1 LVAEPESE
9 ALVAHLGEAPV
20 VTSELSETEVRRVA
34 LRAGGE
40 AAILLAERLLAKV
53 ATIPLTITILRR
65 AGALPPPDLRSLD
78 AIHLATAL
86 SLDEVV
92 TEFACYDVSLA
103 EAAAHCGFP
112 VVAPS

>member
-9 ALVAHLGEAPV
+9 ALVAHLDGLSV
-20 VTSELSETEVRRVA
+20 VTSELSETELRRLA

-40 AAILLAERLLAKV
+40 GAIPMAEQLIAQL
-53 ATIPLTITILRR
+53 ATIPLTITLLRQ
-65 AGALPPPDLRSLD
+65 AGVLQPPHLRSLD

-92 TEFACYDVSLA
+92 SEFACYDGRLA
-103 EAAAHCGFP
+103 EAAADSGLS

>member
-1 LVAEPESE
+1 
-9 ALVAHLGEAPV
+9 VAHLDGVSV
-20 VTSELSETEVRRVA
+20 VTSELSETELRRLA

-40 AAILLAERLLAKV
+40 SPIAMADQLIAKLT
-53 ATIPLTITILRR
+53 TIPLTITILRQ
-65 AGALPPPDLRSLD
+65 AGVLPPPHLRSLD

-92 TEFACYDVSLA
+92 AEFACYDARLV
-103 EAAAHCGFP
+103 EAAAASGLL